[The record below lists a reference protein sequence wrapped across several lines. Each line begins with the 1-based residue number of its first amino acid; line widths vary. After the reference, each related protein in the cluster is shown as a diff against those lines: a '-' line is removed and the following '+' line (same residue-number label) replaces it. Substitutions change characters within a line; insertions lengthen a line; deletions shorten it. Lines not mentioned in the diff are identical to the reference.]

1 MCSPSAFPHPSFEKC
16 LFGDPMANCPGRPRF
31 LRLLQLFHSSRDRN
45 PPPPPPPLPPPPP
58 KQQENPA
65 QPTKRSEQQALR
77 GLLRTTRF
85 RLRPPSLLQQQGRK
99 R

>member
-1 MCSPSAFPHPSFEKC
+1 MV
-16 LFGDPMANCPGRPRF
+16 NCPGRPRF

-45 PPPPPPPLPPPPP
+45 PPPPPPPPT
-58 KQQENPA
+58 QQENPA
-65 QPTKRSEQQALR
+65 QPTKRSEQQALH

-85 RLRPPSLLQQQGRK
+85 RLRPPSLLQQQGRNK